1 MQLLRHHSLRVFF
14 LTVMRMSEI
23 SKVGWQ
29 LRKRANDRVSAV
41 TPQLELVSFSKS
53 FAFSRQSR
61 IERN

>member
-1 MQLLRHHSLRVFF
+1 MQLLRHHSLRVF
-14 LTVMRMSEI
+14 LTVMRMPDI

-53 FAFSRQSR
+53 FAFLRQSR